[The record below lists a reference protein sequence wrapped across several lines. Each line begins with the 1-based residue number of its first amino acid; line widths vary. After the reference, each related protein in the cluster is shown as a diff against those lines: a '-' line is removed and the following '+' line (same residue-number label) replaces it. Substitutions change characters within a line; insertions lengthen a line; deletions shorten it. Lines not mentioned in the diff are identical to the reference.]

1 MAGAAA
7 ARGTEVK
14 AAPNVVVMQIL
25 CSVAAAAPPRCRC
38 TTAQAQATMC
48 ALRTICLLLEVRVL
62 HLWLNGNQMTLNEG
76 QDLPDVRSYVYVKR

>member
-62 HLWLNGNQMTLNEG
+62 HLWLNGNQMTQKL
-76 QDLPDVRSYVYVKR
+76 DVTARTGPLSVP

>member
-14 AAPNVVVMQIL
+14 AAPNIVVMQIL

-38 TTAQAQATMC
+38 TTAQAQAHHVRF
-48 ALRTICLLLEVRVL
+48 AHNLLLLEVRGL
-62 HLWLNGNQMTLNEG
+62 HLWSNGKQTTQKL
-76 QDLPDVRSYVYVKR
+76 DVTARTGPLSVP